1 MDEGGVAVQSAF
13 VPRRDPSEVLDP
25 RVEAFH
31 SIADRSV
38 SRLVQSEGTT
48 AFRAFPLPFVH
59 RDVGP
64 DPATTKIG
72 SNLTGIIRRIR
83 V

>member
-1 MDEGGVAVQSAF
+1 MDEGGVAVQPAF
-13 VPRRDPSEVLDP
+13 IPRRDPSEVLDP

-31 SIADRSV
+31 RIANRSV
-38 SRLVQSEGTT
+38 IRLVQSEGTT
-48 AFRAFPLPFVH
+48 AFGAFPLPFVH

-72 SNLTGIIRRIR
+72 SNLAGIICRIR